1 MAHAKKKPTKKP
13 TKKVANKAKTQSLPA
28 ETKGSET
35 LTVLWTITVLMV
47 LMTNLMTVAA
57 HYYLLTHPEAEKLAL
72 LKGLLLFTGSLVGGI
87 SLIVL
92 PILYR
97 VRKVPPPPGLAV
109 FGASV
114 AVAPIL
120 AVLLGTFS

>member
-1 MAHAKKKPTKKP
+1 MARAKKKPK
-13 TKKVANKAKTQSLPA
+13 KKVTRQARSPSLPA
-28 ETKGSET
+28 ETKASET

-47 LMTNLMTVAA
+47 LMTNLMTVAV
-57 HYYLLTHPEAEKLAL
+57 HYYLVAHPEAEKLAL

-109 FGASV
+109 FGACV

-120 AVLLGTFS
+120 VVLMGAFS

>member
-1 MAHAKKKPTKKP
+1 MARAKKKPTKKT
-13 TKKVANKAKTQSLPA
+13 TKKVAGKANSLPT

-35 LTVLWTITVLMV
+35 LTVFWTLTVLMV
-47 LMTNLMTVAA
+47 LISNLMTVAV
-57 HYYLLTHPEAEKLAL
+57 HYYLLAHPEAEKLAL
-72 LKGLLLFTGSLVGGI
+72 LKGLLLFAGSLVGGV

-109 FGASV
+109 FGACV
-114 AVAPIL
+114 GAAPIL
-120 AVLLGTFS
+120 AVLLGVFR

>member
-1 MAHAKKKPTKKP
+1 MARAKKKPK
-13 TKKVANKAKTQSLPA
+13 KKVANKAKTLSLPA

-47 LMTNLMTVAA
+47 LMTNLLTVAV
-57 HYYLLTHPEAEKLAL
+57 HYYLLAHPEAEKLAL
-72 LKGLLLFTGSLVGGI
+72 LKGLLLFSGALVGVI

-109 FGASV
+109 FGACV

-120 AVLLGTFS
+120 AVLLGAFP